1 MQRPSPS
8 NPLEQRTE
16 GRGMTQRVPDLTQA
30 PDLPGEPPPLGQPH
44 EPDNDALPDK
54 PQPDPV

>member
-1 MQRPSPS
+1 
-8 NPLEQRTE
+8 
-16 GRGMTQRVPDLTQA
+16 MTQRVPDPTQA

-44 EPDNDALPDK
+44 EPDNDVLPDK